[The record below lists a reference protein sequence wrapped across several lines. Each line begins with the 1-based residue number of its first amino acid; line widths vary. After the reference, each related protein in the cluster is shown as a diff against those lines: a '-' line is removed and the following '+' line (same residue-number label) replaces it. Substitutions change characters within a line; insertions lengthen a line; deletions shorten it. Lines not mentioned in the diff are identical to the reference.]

1 LEKEIYTKIR
11 SVLGRKIFVKGR
23 ERERERNFTTTSR
36 ELNLKLK
43 SVG

>member
-11 SVLGRKIFVKGR
+11 SVLGRKIFGKGR
-23 ERERERNFTTTSR
+23 ERDFTTTSR
-36 ELNLKLK
+36 ELNLKLE